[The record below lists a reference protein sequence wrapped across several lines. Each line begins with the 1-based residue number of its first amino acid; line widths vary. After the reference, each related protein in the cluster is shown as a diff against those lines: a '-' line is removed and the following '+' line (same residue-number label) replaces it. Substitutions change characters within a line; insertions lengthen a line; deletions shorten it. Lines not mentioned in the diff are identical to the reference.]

1 MAVVNLAER
10 YEALR
15 VEATTL
21 AGELTDLARR
31 AAVYRHLFL
40 ASGGNHAF
48 PLIAA
53 HGALW
58 AGGYFRMGL
67 SLGRLLSWQYLSQP
81 ELRQVQ
87 LQKLDEFANLFR
99 DINRRVCIDTYTNF
113 HLTRLHGD
121 HPDVGAVLPPELIE
135 PLNRVHTA
143 NARSQELSEAE
154 KQLVFEAHFRHEQKH
169 IVGPTLTEGAMK
181 FDWPLV
187 RAIALRPP
195 VRFAYFP
202 RGRYLWFRNFAD
214 QEERIEKGL
223 EALSIA
229 SRAGWR
235 NVDAALQ
242 KYAILP
248 VEYFQRPAAWFAEFH
263 RHWLP
268 AAQAG

>member
-10 YEALR
+10 YESIRA
-15 VEATTL
+15 EATTL

-67 SLGRLLSWQYLSQP
+67 RLGRMLSWQYLAQP
-81 ELRQVQ
+81 ELRQAQ
-87 LQKLDEFANLFR
+87 LQKLDAFADLFR
-99 DINRRVCIDTYTNF
+99 DINRRVCIDTYTSF

-121 HPDVGAVLPPELIE
+121 HPDLGTVLSPELIE
-135 PLNRVHTA
+135 PLNRIHAA
-143 NARSQELSEAE
+143 NARGRELTETE
-154 KQLVFEAHFRHEQKH
+154 KRMVFEAHFRHEQRNV
-169 IVGPTLTEGAMK
+169 VGPTLTEGVAK

-202 RGRYLWFRNFAD
+202 LGKCLWFRNFAD
-214 QEERIEKGL
+214 QDERIEKGL
-223 EALSIA
+223 EAMAIA
-229 SRAGWR
+229 SRIGWR

-248 VEYFQRPAAWFAEFH
+248 AEYFQQPAAWFAEFR

-268 AAQAG
+268 AA